1 MARAINVM
9 TDNNILVPTQGMD
22 AWVIT
27 LEQIVV
33 PGANITEATSNALV
47 HLADKFLGGE
57 LPLIVEAQRKPLEE
71 IQNDR

>member
-1 MARAINVM
+1 M
-9 TDNNILVPTQGMD
+9 TNPTNQTSH

-33 PGANITEATSNALV
+33 PGANVTEATSNALV

-57 LPLIVEAQRKPLEE
+57 LPLIIQAERKPLEE
-71 IQNDR
+71 IQNDSTDKTN

>member
-1 MARAINVM
+1 M
-9 TDNNILVPTQGMD
+9 TNPTNQTPD

-33 PGANITEATSNALV
+33 PGANVTEATSNALV

-57 LPLIVEAQRKPLEE
+57 LPLIIQAERKPLEE
-71 IQNDR
+71 IQNDSTTETN